1 MGSSFKEGYETS
13 NDMPKDDPVYKST
26 LPFSEHTPWP
36 QANPGEDNAPYEKF
50 RKVMQRY
57 QLMLLEASLDLIKLI
72 AMGLG
77 LNENFFDC
85 LFTKPMNTLRIMNYP
100 VHDFEPPQDAYTS
113 DGKLVSTEQH
123 KDSGIITLLTT
134 FGNEG
139 LQVRLLTGGCVLVS
153 PGFFGG
159 GGGGGGVLPHVFFF
173 FFFFFCKGSSFHNY
187 KNTTELAWYIRDRT
201 DPAFTKD
208 PPPHTHTVLHTSIMC
223 LL

>member
-1 MGSSFKEGYETS
+1 
-13 NDMPKDDPVYKST
+13 MPKDDPVYKST

-159 GGGGGGVLPHVFFF
+159 RGGGFSLMFFF
-173 FFFFFCKGSSFHNY
+173 FFFFFFAKGARFII
-187 KNTTELAWYIRDRT
+187 IRT
-201 DPAFTKD
+201 PLSLLGTLGIEQILHSQKTPPP
-208 PPPHTHTVLHTSIMC
+208 PPPHTHTQFCTQVIYY